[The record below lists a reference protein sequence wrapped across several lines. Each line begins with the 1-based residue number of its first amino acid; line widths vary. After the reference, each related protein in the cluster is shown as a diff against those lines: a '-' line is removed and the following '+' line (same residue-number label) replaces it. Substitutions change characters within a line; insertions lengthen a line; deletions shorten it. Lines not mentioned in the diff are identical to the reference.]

1 MRIKGEELAVHLKP
15 LRPLYL
21 VAGDEPFLVGEAV
34 EQIAAAAQAAG
45 FTERRRFM
53 LESGFSWAAFREELG
68 SLSLFASRTFYE
80 LRADS
85 REGLARELKATLPV
99 LGADTLLV
107 VTTPALDRAAQQTEW
122 VEAAAASG
130 HVVSVS
136 APEGG
141 AFVAWVR
148 TRAAAA
154 GIHDPEVATAVA
166 YYTEG
171 NIGAAWQAIQRL
183 ALVPNADVAAAEGI
197 LSDES
202 RFDVFAVTDCAL
214 KGDVRGVDRC
224 ARRLQTE
231 GRDPILMTWALAR
244 ELRLLARAGA
254 LRNPRALQDL
264 WRRERVWPARQT
276 LLTGALQRTTRAE
289 LVALLR
295 QCALLDRVNKGRAI
309 GDAWLMTRRIA
320 LRLAGVRLALHSE
333 GNEGD
338 EYGG

>member
-1 MRIKGEELAVHLKP
+1 MRIKGEDLAAHLEP
-15 LRPLYL
+15 LRPFYL

-34 EQIAAAAQAAG
+34 GLIAAAAQAGG
-45 FTERRRFM
+45 FTERRRFT
-53 LESGFSWAAFREELG
+53 LESGFSWPAFREEMG
-68 SLSLFASRTFYE
+68 SPSLFASRTLYE

-122 VEAAAASG
+122 VEAAAAKG
-130 HVVSVS
+130 HVVSVVV
-136 APEGG
+136 PDG
-141 AFVAWVR
+141 AAFAVWVR
-148 TRAAAA
+148 ARLAAA
-154 GIHDPEVATAVA
+154 GIRDPEVATAVA

-171 NIGAAWQAIQRL
+171 NLAAAWQAIQRL
-183 ALVPNADVAAAEGI
+183 ALLPHVDAAAAQEV

-202 RFDVFAVTDCAL
+202 RFDVFALTDCAL

-244 ELRLLARAGA
+244 ELRLLARASGV
-254 LRNPRALQDL
+254 RDRRALQDL
-264 WRRERVWPARQT
+264 WRRERVWPARQALLDAALRRMT
-276 LLTGALQRTTRAE
+276 RAQLTG
-289 LVALLR
+289 LLR
-295 QCALLDRVNKGRAI
+295 QCALLDRVNKGRAT

-320 LRLAGVRLALHSE
+320 LQLAGLRL
-333 GNEGD
+333 
-338 EYGG
+338 GGGE